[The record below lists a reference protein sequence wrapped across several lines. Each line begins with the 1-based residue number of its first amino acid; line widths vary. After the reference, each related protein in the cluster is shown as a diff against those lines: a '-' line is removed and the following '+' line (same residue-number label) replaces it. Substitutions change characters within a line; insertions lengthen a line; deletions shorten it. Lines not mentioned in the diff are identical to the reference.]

1 MVVLGESVSLNS
13 GLQLGRGLLAP
24 LKVALLETPVDT
36 DGEVVRDLKEKY
48 DVIR

>member
-1 MVVLGESVSLNS
+1 MVALRESISLNS

-36 DGEVVRDLKEKY
+36 NGEVVRDLKDKY